1 MARTK
6 NVKTMP
12 TNESPIKK
20 LKPAIFPMGFS
31 LSLVGTDIIVVDF
44 IDIIG
49 GEMTVVESIAMPKQ
63 KADQL
68 ARAINEIDS
77 ERSGDGSHKTE

>member
-1 MARTK
+1 
-6 NVKTMP
+6 
-12 TNESPIKK
+12 
-20 LKPAIFPMGFS
+20 MGFS